1 MMDHRTYGVHQTTN
15 MKGVEFRVW
24 GDLKKRKI
32 MAEICEDVMSRNK
45 PNQS

>member
-15 MKGVEFRVW
+15 MKGVEFRI
-24 GDLKKRKI
+24 I